1 MTENKS
7 KIHQKC
13 YEQHTA
19 ITTLMTK
26 LLFFKDDEEER
37 QIMRSAPKDQ
47 QQDYGLNE
55 REAKA
60 KTHKRFLDKEKV
72 AVLDKYIFPSMAN
85 LRFFFKSIAA
95 YPQLREVF
103 EDDIKDLL
111 GIRRNNPQPDNYGF
125 IIFNLLHS
133 ILLTGEGVCNEK
145 RRHNKDFRLRLN
157 QLLQETVRA
166 KVDASLTDVFN
177 NESAQR
183 TVADDFNRV
192 WGWTRMLAQ
201 SIDQSVED
209 NIPPRR
215 TIKSRAI
222 PLREHDEPI

>member
-1 MTENKS
+1 
-7 KIHQKC
+7 
-13 YEQHTA
+13 
-19 ITTLMTK
+19 MTK

-37 QIMRSAPKDQ
+37 KIMRSAPKDQ
-47 QQDYGLNE
+47 QLEYGLKE
-55 REAKA
+55 LEEKA
-60 KTHKRFLDKEKV
+60 RTHKRYLDKEKV
-72 AVLDKYIFPSMAN
+72 AVLDKYIFQSMAN

-111 GIRRNNPQPDNYGF
+111 GIRRNNPQPNNYGF

-133 ILLTGEGVCNEK
+133 ILQIGEGVYNEK
-145 RRHNKDFRLRLN
+145 RSHNKDFRLRLN
-157 QLLQETVRA
+157 QLLQETVWD

-192 WGWTRMLAQ
+192 WGWTRMLAE
-201 SIDQSVED
+201 SIDQSAED
-209 NIPPRR
+209 NVPPRR
-215 TIKSRAI
+215 TIKSRTI
-222 PLREHDEPI
+222 PLRGHDEPI